1 MKEITTVIDNQEYT
15 LTSGD
20 YIALNNKGQ
29 LLGIAG
35 SLDDFTEQY
44 KDDEDNICNLELHQ
58 PNGIYAILKVEQL
71 LTIEREKYV

>member
-29 LLGIAG
+29 LVGISG

-44 KDDEDNICNLELHQ
+44 QDEEDNICNLELNQ
-58 PNGIYAILKVEQL
+58 PKGIYAILKVEQL
-71 LTIEREKYV
+71 INI

>member
-20 YIALNNKGQ
+20 YIALNNKGH
-29 LLGIAG
+29 LVAIGG

-44 KDDEDNICNLELHQ
+44 QDEEDNICNLELNQ
-58 PNGIYAILKVEQL
+58 PKGIYAILKVEQL
-71 LTIEREKYV
+71 INI

>member
-1 MKEITTVIDNQEYT
+1 MKEITTVIDSQEYT

-29 LLGIAG
+29 LVGIGG

-44 KDDEDNICNLELHQ
+44 QDEEDNICNLELYQ
-58 PNGIYAILKVEQL
+58 PKGIYAILKVEQL
-71 LTIEREKYV
+71 INI

>member
-1 MKEITTVIDNQEYT
+1 MKEITTVIDSQEYT

-29 LLGIAG
+29 LVGIGG

-44 KDDEDNICNLELHQ
+44 QDEEDNICNLE
-58 PNGIYAILKVEQL
+58 
-71 LTIEREKYV
+71 